1 MDVGL
6 FVGENPGVG
15 NHCVL
20 KRLLSQAVRRKGH
33 WAGAVDEQVGMQVK
47 TSLGSGHL

>member
-1 MDVGL
+1 MDVSL

-20 KRLLSQAVRRKGH
+20 KRLLSQAMGCECH
-33 WAGAVDEQVGMQVK
+33 WAGAVDEQVGIQVK

>member
-1 MDVGL
+1 MDVSL

-20 KRLLSQAVRRKGH
+20 KRLLSQAMGFECR
-33 WAGAVDEQVGMQVK
+33 WAGAGMSRWESKSRQV
-47 TSLGSGHL
+47 